1 MKLLKKI
8 TILLCFLSLIAF
20 VSCSAEDK
28 SGVKEKD
35 NADGTEITG
44 GGKSGNSGTG
54 GGSGTGGSAGT
65 GGGSGT
71 GGTSETGEG
80 SGTGGTS
87 ETGGSTGTGGTSET
101 GGSTGTGG
109 TSETGGSTGTGGVT
123 DTTVTTEIGNFP
135 PPAGTYRDD
144 NVWNEWKNKNNDTK
158 VSTDGNTTTITGMS
172 LGDSRGQRFGFDIS
186 KWKKTI
192 KDGKDS
198 KYEAVDI
205 VVETGYNFTDI
216 SIVYYYD
223 SSTLEITFKSKKSKS
238 STVDDC
244 LFKGTKISE

>member
-44 GGKSGNSGTG
+44 GGKSGNSETG
-54 GGSGTGGSAGT
+54 GGSGTGGGT
-65 GGGSGT
+65 
-71 GGTSETGEG
+71 ETIE
-80 SGTGGTS
+80 
-87 ETGGSTGTGGTSET
+87 E
-101 GGSTGTGG
+101 
-109 TSETGGSTGTGGVT
+109 
-123 DTTVTTEIGNFP
+123 GNFP

-144 NVWNEWKNKNNDTK
+144 NVWNIWHDTSDDTK
-158 VSTDGNTTTITGMS
+158 VSKLDENTTRITGRS
-172 LGDSRGQRFGFDIS
+172 KITSGNGGGQLFGFDIS

-192 KDGKDS
+192 KDGKDIKS
-198 KYEAVDI
+198 EAVNI
-205 VVETGYNFTDI
+205 VVELGNDLTDI

-223 SSTLEITFKSKKSKS
+223 SSTLEITFKINYGN
-238 STVDDC
+238 DY
-244 LFKGTKISE
+244 LFKGTKQP

>member
-54 GGSGTGGSAGT
+54 GSAGTGGSSGTGGSAGT

-71 GGTSETGEG
+71 GGTSETGGSSGTGGG

-87 ETGGSTGTGGTSET
+87 ETGGSSGTGGSA
-101 GGSTGTGG
+101 GTGG
-109 TSETGGSTGTGGVT
+109 GSGTGGGT
-123 DTTVTTEIGNFP
+123 ETTVTGKFH
-135 PPAGTYRDD
+135 PPAGTYKDKD
-144 NVWNEWKNKNNDTK
+144 GEKVTIKDENTQIEGKAKNSEGK
-158 VSTDGNTTTITGMS
+158 
-172 LGDSRGQRFGFDIS
+172 GDPFGFNITE
-186 KWKKTI
+186 WKKTT
-192 KDGKDS
+192 KDGKDIKLES
-198 KYEAVDI
+198 VDA
-205 VVETGYNFTDI
+205 TDAWGWGNQNI

-223 SSTLEITFKSKKSKS
+223 TQTLHITYDTALHGSGYSFI
-238 STVDDC
+238 
-244 LFKGTKISE
+244 GTKQP

>member
-54 GGSGTGGSAGT
+54 GSSGTGGTSGTGEGSGTGGSAGT
-65 GGGSGT
+65 G
-71 GGTSETGEG
+71 EG
-80 SGTGGTS
+80 SGTGGSS
-87 ETGGSTGTGGTSET
+87 ETGGGTET
-101 GGSTGTGG
+101 I
-109 TSETGGSTGTGGVT
+109 EN
-123 DTTVTTEIGNFP
+123 GNFP

-144 NVWNEWKNKNNDTK
+144 NVLNIWHDTSDDTK
-158 VSTDGNTTTITGMS
+158 VSKLDENTTRIKGRSKITSGN
-172 LGDSRGQRFGFDIS
+172 GGGQAFGFDIS

-192 KDGKDS
+192 KDGKES
-198 KYEAVDI
+198 KSEAVDI
-205 VVETGYNFTDI
+205 VVETGYKFTDI

-223 SSTLEITFKSKKSKS
+223 SSTLEITFKSKS
-238 STVDDC
+238 SSVDDC
-244 LFKGTKISE
+244 LFKGKKISE

>member
-54 GGSGTGGSAGT
+54 GSA
-65 GGGSGT
+65 
-71 GGTSETGEG
+71 
-80 SGTGGTS
+80 GTGGTS

-109 TSETGGSTGTGGVT
+109 TSETGGSTGTGGT
-123 DTTVTTEIGNFP
+123 SETGGSTGTGGTSETGGSTGTGGGTETTVTGKFH
-135 PPAGTYRDD
+135 PPAGTYKDKD
-144 NVWNEWKNKNNDTK
+144 GKNRDTK
-158 VSTDGNTTTITGMS
+158 VTIKDENTEIEGGARNS
-172 LGDSRGQRFGFDIS
+172 EGDSTGFGFNITE
-186 KWKKTI
+186 WKKTT
-192 KDGKDS
+192 KDGKDIKLES
-198 KYEAVDI
+198 VDA
-205 VVETGYNFTDI
+205 TDAWGWAHSNI

-223 SSTLEITFKSKKSKS
+223 TQTLHITYDTALHGKGHSFI
-238 STVDDC
+238 
-244 LFKGTKISE
+244 GTKQP

>member
-44 GGKSGNSGTG
+44 G
-54 GGSGTGGSAGT
+54 SAGT

-71 GGTSETGEG
+71 GG
-80 SGTGGTS
+80 GT
-87 ETGGSTGTGGTSET
+87 E
-101 GGSTGTGG
+101 
-109 TSETGGSTGTGGVT
+109 
-123 DTTVTTEIGNFP
+123 TTEEGNFYP
-135 PPAGTYRDD
+135 PFGNYKDGKIGYATSSGEDLSI
-144 NVWNEWKNKNNDTK
+144 TK
-158 VSTDGNTTTITGMS
+158 VSKVSENTTKIKGYAARS
-172 LGDSRGQRFGFDIS
+172 DGAAKRFNFDIS

-192 KDGKDS
+192 KDGKDIKS
-198 KYEAVDI
+198 EAVNI
-205 VVETGYNFTDI
+205 VVEPDFTDI

-223 SSTLEITFKSKKSKS
+223 SSTLEITFKINYGN
-238 STVDDC
+238 DY
-244 LFKGTKISE
+244 LFKGTKQP

>member
-54 GGSGTGGSAGT
+54 GTSGT

-71 GGTSETGEG
+71 GGTSETGGG

-109 TSETGGSTGTGGVT
+109 TSGTGGSTGTGGGT
-123 DTTVTTEIGNFP
+123 ETTVTGKFH
-135 PPAGTYRDD
+135 PPAGTYKDKDGKNDD
-144 NVWNEWKNKNNDTK
+144 TEVTIEGENTK
-158 VSTDGNTTTITGMS
+158 MEGRTTNSDGKWMG
-172 LGDSRGQRFGFDIS
+172 FGFNITE
-186 KWKKTI
+186 WKKTT
-192 KDGKDS
+192 KDGKDIKLES
-198 KYEAVDI
+198 VDA
-205 VVETGYNFTDI
+205 TDAWGWAHSNI

-223 SSTLEITFKSKKSKS
+223 TQTLHITFDSALHGGGYS
-238 STVDDC
+238 
-244 LFKGTKISE
+244 FIGTKQP

>member
-54 GGSGTGGSAGT
+54 GTSGTGGGT
-65 GGGSGT
+65 
-71 GGTSETGEG
+71 E
-80 SGTGGTS
+80 
-87 ETGGSTGTGGTSET
+87 
-101 GGSTGTGG
+101 
-109 TSETGGSTGTGGVT
+109 
-123 DTTVTTEIGNFP
+123 TTEIGNFP
-135 PPAGTYRDD
+135 PPAGTYIDD
-144 NVWNEWKNKNNDTK
+144 WINKNFSSGDNDTK
-158 VSTDGNTTTITGMS
+158 VSKLDKNTTRITGLS
-172 LGDSRGQRFGFDIS
+172 KNKTKGSGQKFSFDIS
-186 KWKKTI
+186 KWKKTTE
-192 KDGKDS
+192 DGKDIKLES
-198 KYEAVDI
+198 VDA
-205 VVETGYNFTDI
+205 TDSNDWGSENI

-223 SSTLEITFKSKKSKS
+223 SSTLEITFKGKI
-238 STVDDC
+238 DDC

>member
-35 NADGTEITG
+35 NTDGTEITG
-44 GGKSGNSGTG
+44 GGKSGTSGTG
-54 GGSGTGGSAGT
+54 ETSGT

-71 GGTSETGEG
+71 GGTSGTGGSAGTGEG
-80 SGTGGTS
+80 SGTGGS
-87 ETGGSTGTGGTSET
+87 SGTGGGTET
-101 GGSTGTGG
+101 TITGK
-109 TSETGGSTGTGGVT
+109 
-123 DTTVTTEIGNFP
+123 FP

-144 NVWNEWKNKNNDTK
+144 NVWNIWHDTSDDTK
-158 VSTDGNTTTITGMS
+158 VSKLDENTTRIKGMS
-172 LGDSRGQRFGFDIS
+172 EITSGNGGGQAFGFDIS

-192 KDGKDS
+192 KDGKES
-198 KYEAVDI
+198 KSEAVDI

-223 SSTLEITFKSKKSKS
+223 SSTLEITFKSKTIS
-238 STVDDC
+238 SVDDC

>member
-54 GGSGTGGSAGT
+54 GSAGTGGGAGTGGTSGT

-71 GGTSETGEG
+71 GGS

-87 ETGGSTGTGGTSET
+87 GTGG
-101 GGSTGTGG
+101 GT
-109 TSETGGSTGTGGVT
+109 E
-123 DTTVTTEIGNFP
+123 TTVTGNFP
-135 PPAGTYRDD
+135 PPAGTYRDKD
-144 NVWNEWKNKNNDTK
+144 GKNNDTK
-158 VSTDGNTTTITGMS
+158 VTIEGEKTKMEGQSTSSSEGKSEI
-172 LGDSRGQRFGFDIS
+172 FGFNITE
-186 KWKKTI
+186 WKKTT
-192 KDGKDS
+192 KDGKDIKLES
-198 KYEAVDI
+198 VDA
-205 VVETGYNFTDI
+205 TDAWGWGNKNI

-223 SSTLEITFKSKKSKS
+223 TQTLNITYDTALHGGGYSFI
-238 STVDDC
+238 
-244 LFKGTKISE
+244 GTKQP

>member
-54 GGSGTGGSAGT
+54 GSA
-65 GGGSGT
+65 
-71 GGTSETGEG
+71 
-80 SGTGGTS
+80 GTGGTS
-87 ETGGSTGTGGTSET
+87 ETGGGTGTGGTSET

-109 TSETGGSTGTGGVT
+109 TSETGGSTGTGGGT
-123 DTTVTTEIGNFP
+123 ETTVTGKFP
-135 PPAGTYRDD
+135 PPAGTYKDKDGREVTRREVTRRD
-144 NVWNEWKNKNNDTK
+144 EETEIEGKAKN
-158 VSTDGNTTTITGMS
+158 SEGRDG
-172 LGDSRGQRFGFDIS
+172 RFGFNITE
-186 KWKKTI
+186 WKKTT
-192 KDGKDS
+192 KDGKDIKLES
-198 KYEAVDI
+198 VDA
-205 VVETGYNFTDI
+205 TDAWGWGHRNI

-223 SSTLEITFKSKKSKS
+223 TQTLHITYDTALYGGGYSFI
-238 STVDDC
+238 
-244 LFKGTKISE
+244 GTKQP

>member
-44 GGKSGNSGTG
+44 G
-54 GGSGTGGSAGT
+54 SAGT

-71 GGTSETGEG
+71 GG
-80 SGTGGTS
+80 GT
-87 ETGGSTGTGGTSET
+87 E
-101 GGSTGTGG
+101 
-109 TSETGGSTGTGGVT
+109 
-123 DTTVTTEIGNFP
+123 TTEEGNFYP
-135 PPAGTYRDD
+135 PFGDYKDRKIGYSTSSGEDLTI
-144 NVWNEWKNKNNDTK
+144 TK
-158 VSTDGNTTTITGMS
+158 VSKVSENTTKIKGYAANS
-172 LGDSRGQRFGFDIS
+172 DGGARRFDFNIS

-192 KDGKDS
+192 KDGKDIKS
-198 KYEAVDI
+198 EAFNI
-205 VVETGYNFTDI
+205 VVEPDLTDI

-223 SSTLEITFKSKKSKS
+223 SSTLEITFKINYGN
-238 STVDDC
+238 DY
-244 LFKGTKISE
+244 LFKGTKQP

>member
-54 GGSGTGGSAGT
+54 GTSGTGGSAGT
-65 GGGSGT
+65 GGTSETGGTSGTGGSAGTGGSTGT
-71 GGTSETGEG
+71 GGTSETGG
-80 SGTGGTS
+80 SSGTGGSAGTGGTS

-101 GGSTGTGG
+101 GGSSGTGG
-109 TSETGGSTGTGGVT
+109 GTE
-123 DTTVTTEIGNFP
+123 TTEIGNFP
-135 PPAGTYRDD
+135 PPAGTYKDKD
-144 NVWNEWKNKNNDTK
+144 GKK
-158 VSTDGNTTTITGMS
+158 VTIKDENTQIEGRTRNSEGTLTG
-172 LGDSRGQRFGFDIS
+172 FGFNITE
-186 KWKKTI
+186 WKKTT
-192 KDGKDS
+192 KDGKDIKLESVNATDS
-198 KYEAVDI
+198 K
-205 VVETGYNFTDI
+205 GWGHKNI

-223 SSTLEITFKSKKSKS
+223 TQTLHITYDTALHGSGYSFI
-238 STVDDC
+238 
-244 LFKGTKISE
+244 GTKQP

>member
-54 GGSGTGGSAGT
+54 GSA
-65 GGGSGT
+65 
-71 GGTSETGEG
+71 
-80 SGTGGTS
+80 GTGGTS
-87 ETGGSTGTGGTSET
+87 ETGGSAG
-101 GGSTGTGG
+101 
-109 TSETGGSTGTGGVT
+109 TGGSTGTGGVT
-123 DTTVTTEIGNFP
+123 ETTEIGNFP

-144 NVWNEWKNKNNDTK
+144 NVWNIWHDTSDDTK
-158 VSTDGNTTTITGMS
+158 VSKLDENTTRITGRS
-172 LGDSRGQRFGFDIS
+172 KITSGNGGGQAFGFDIS
-186 KWKKTI
+186 KWKKI
-192 KDGKDS
+192 KDGKES
-198 KYEAVDI
+198 KSEAVDI

-223 SSTLEITFKSKKSKS
+223 SSTLEITFKSKTKS
-238 STVDDC
+238 SVDDC

>member
-44 GGKSGNSGTG
+44 GGKSGT
-54 GGSGTGGSAGT
+54 SGTGGSSGTGGTSGT

-71 GGTSETGEG
+71 GGTSV
-80 SGTGGTS
+80 
-87 ETGGSTGTGGTSET
+87 TGGSTGTGG
-101 GGSTGTGG
+101 GT
-109 TSETGGSTGTGGVT
+109 E
-123 DTTVTTEIGNFP
+123 TTETGNFP

-144 NVWNEWKNKNNDTK
+144 NVWNEWKDEKDDTK
-158 VSTDGNTTTITGMS
+158 VSTVGNTTKIKGMS
-172 LGDSRGQRFGFDIS
+172 KKASSGGQRFGFDIS

-198 KYEAVDI
+198 KSEALMPVCAL
-205 VVETGYNFTDI
+205 VLC
-216 SIVYYYD
+216 
-223 SSTLEITFKSKKSKS
+223 LEYRLK
-238 STVDDC
+238 
-244 LFKGTKISE
+244 

>member
-44 GGKSGNSGTG
+44 G
-54 GGSGTGGSAGT
+54 SAGT

-71 GGTSETGEG
+71 GG
-80 SGTGGTS
+80 GT
-87 ETGGSTGTGGTSET
+87 E
-101 GGSTGTGG
+101 
-109 TSETGGSTGTGGVT
+109 
-123 DTTVTTEIGNFP
+123 TTEEGNFYP
-135 PPAGTYRDD
+135 PFGDYKDRKIGYSTSSGEDLTI
-144 NVWNEWKNKNNDTK
+144 TK
-158 VSTDGNTTTITGMS
+158 VSKVSENTTKIKGYAANS
-172 LGDSRGQRFGFDIS
+172 DGGARRFDFNIS

-192 KDGKDS
+192 KDGKDIKS
-198 KYEAVDI
+198 EAIVEKDNDNGYKY
-205 VVETGYNFTDI
+205 I

-223 SSTLEITFKSKKSKS
+223 SSTLEITFKSDDSVK
-238 STVDDC
+238 DC
-244 LFKGTKISE
+244 LFKGKKISE

>member
-54 GGSGTGGSAGT
+54 GSSET

-71 GGTSETGEG
+71 GGSSGTGEG

-87 ETGGSTGTGGTSET
+87 ETGGGSGTGGSSGT
-101 GGSTGTGG
+101 GEGSGTGG
-109 TSETGGSTGTGGVT
+109 GTE
-123 DTTVTTEIGNFP
+123 TTVTEKFY
-135 PPAGTYRDD
+135 PPAGTYKD
-144 NVWNEWKNKNNDTK
+144 KYGKKYDTK
-158 VSTDGNTTTITGMS
+158 ITIEGENTKIEGKTTKEGFVSG
-172 LGDSRGQRFGFDIS
+172 FGFNITE
-186 KWKKTI
+186 WKKTT
-192 KDGKDS
+192 KDGKDILES
-198 KYEAVDI
+198 VDA
-205 VVETGYNFTDI
+205 TDARGWGHKNI

-223 SSTLEITFKSKKSKS
+223 TQTLNITYDTALDGNGYSFIGAKQP
-238 STVDDC
+238 
-244 LFKGTKISE
+244 

>member
-44 GGKSGNSGTG
+44 GGKSGT
-54 GGSGTGGSAGT
+54 SGTGGSAGT
-65 GGGSGT
+65 G
-71 GGTSETGEG
+71 EG
-80 SGTGGTS
+80 SGTGG
-87 ETGGSTGTGGTSET
+87 GTE
-101 GGSTGTGG
+101 
-109 TSETGGSTGTGGVT
+109 
-123 DTTVTTEIGNFP
+123 TTVTGNFP
-135 PPAGTYRDD
+135 PLAGTYRDD
-144 NVWNEWKNKNNDTK
+144 NVWNAWKDDTK
-158 VSTDGNTTTITGMS
+158 VSKLDENTNRITGRS
-172 LGDSRGQRFGFDIS
+172 KSNGGGQAFGFDIS

-192 KDGKDS
+192 KDGKES
-198 KYEAVDI
+198 KSEAVDI
-205 VVETGYNFTDI
+205 VVEQGYNFTDI

-223 SSTLEITFKSKKSKS
+223 SSTLEITFKSGG
-238 STVDDC
+238 DDC

>member
-44 GGKSGNSGTG
+44 GGKSGSSGTG
-54 GGSGTGGSAGT
+54 GTSET

-71 GGTSETGEG
+71 GGTSETG
-80 SGTGGTS
+80 GG
-87 ETGGSTGTGGTSET
+87 TGTGGTSET
-101 GGSTGTGG
+101 GGGTGTGG
-109 TSETGGSTGTGGVT
+109 TSETGGGTETGGGSET
-123 DTTVTTEIGNFP
+123 GGSSETGGGTETIENGNFP

-144 NVWNEWKNKNNDTK
+144 NVWNTWKDEKDDTK
-158 VSTDGNTTTITGMS
+158 VSIVGNTTRITGRS
-172 LGDSRGQRFGFDIS
+172 NITSGNGGGQAFGFDIS

-192 KDGKDS
+192 KDGKKS
-198 KYEAVDI
+198 KSEAVDI

-223 SSTLEITFKSKKSKS
+223 SSTLEITFKSKTKSG
-238 STVDDC
+238 VDDC
-244 LFKGTKISE
+244 LFKGKKISE